1 MEITQKLNADK
12 LFIAQNSIEIALK
25 YIKMTMSKKT
35 SKARQKFDF
44 PMKPKITIL
53 LPKCF

>member
-1 MEITQKLNADK
+1 MNHNADK
-12 LFIAQNSIEIALK
+12 LYIAQKSIEIALK
-25 YIKMTMSKKT
+25 YTEMTKSKKT
-35 SKARQKFDF
+35 SKTRQKFDF